1 VSELTIVIPTI
12 GRARLADAI
21 ASLRAQSN
29 QDFEVVVGTD
39 AAREGA
45 GSTRNRLLR
54 SVETAWAGFLD
65 DDDVLR
71 PDYVDTFYAERGDA
85 DVLIFRMDHPTMGI
99 LPRVPVIRWS
109 NVGIS
114 FAAKTSL
121 LREIPF
127 SNEDEREGEYAN
139 EDFAML
145 KALEDRG
152 AVIAFS
158 DYVGYEVRGRW
169 R

>member
-1 VSELTIVIPTI
+1 MSELTIVIPTI
-12 GRARLADAI
+12 GRPRLADAI

-29 QDFEVVVGTD
+29 QHFEFIVGTD

-54 SVETAWAGFLD
+54 SVTTPWTGFLD

-71 PDYVDTFYAERGDA
+71 PDYVETFYAERGGA

-99 LPRVPVIRWS
+99 LPRVPVIRWA

-127 SNEDEREGEYAN
+127 FNEDEREGEYAN

-152 AVIAFS
+152 AMIAFS